1 MKAKKYFL
9 SRYCVALGYSP
20 GGSVVRSP
28 LPNVDDPG
36 LRNPR
41 VGKIHLPEERMKTS
55 LSILAWEAPRA
66 EEPGGLWSMEMKKRQ
81 K

>member
-55 LSILAWEAPRA
+55 LSILAWEIPRA
-66 EEPGGLWSMEMKKRQ
+66 EEPGGLWSMEMKKRR